1 MRVRKEEMGSWRHV
15 AKTVVVCASV
25 GLVTAALWLLLAAA
39 LMTAVDLPDG
49 VVSPIAVSALGLG
62 SLFAGFLAARRIRK
76 NGLVLGTLCGLL
88 IFVVALFA
96 GLSIFGRVQVGFSL
110 FKLTVSVLCGA
121 IGGVLGVGG
130 KKRH

>member
-1 MRVRKEEMGSWRHV
+1 MRVRKEETRNWRGL
-15 AKTVVVCASV
+15 AKTIVVSASI
-25 GLVTAALWLLLAAA
+25 GLVIAALWLLLSAA

-49 VVSPIAVSALGLG
+49 AVSPIAVSALGLG
-62 SLFAGFLAARRIRK
+62 SLLAGLLAARRTRQ
-76 NGLVLGTLCGLL
+76 NGLIVGTLCGLV
-88 IFVVALFA
+88 IFLVALFA
-96 GLSIFGRVQVGFSL
+96 GLSIFGHVQVGFSL